1 MARKGKDDLMRFF
14 SEIGI
19 ETINLDH
26 PEVSTNIRFTKKPV
40 TVYFFFY
47 YRFVDTVSSKD

>member
-19 ETINLDH
+19 ETINIDH

-40 TVYFFFY
+40 TVYFFLLSFC
-47 YRFVDTVSSKD
+47 

>member
-19 ETINLDH
+19 ETINIDH
-26 PEVSTNIRFTKKPV
+26 PEVSTNIRFTKK
-40 TVYFFFY
+40 TGNCIFFFII
-47 YRFVDTVSSKD
+47 VLLTL